1 MARMSQGHEGGK
13 TLRLSILD
21 QFQNLIQ
28 GNTSIQKEVRT
39 DFYTLQA
46 RLKGQIQFIGMI
58 GNDPDDPVQWKVLLH
73 VMIQSLGSFSN
84 RGIDSLKI
92 ISEGWPFPDTVL
104 KGG

>member
-46 RLKGQIQFIGMI
+46 RLKRQIQFIGMI
-58 GNDPDDPVQWKVLLH
+58 GNDPDDSVQWKVLLH
-73 VMIQSLGSFSN
+73 ILNSIAWFIFKSRN
-84 RGIDSLKI
+84 
-92 ISEGWPFPDTVL
+92 
-104 KGG
+104 

>member
-13 TLRLSILD
+13 TLRFGILD

-46 RLKGQIQFIGMI
+46 RLKRQIQFIGMI
-58 GNDPDDPVQWKVLLH
+58 GNDPDDPVQWKILLH
-73 VMIQSLGSFSN
+73 FLNSIAGFIFKSRNCLFEDHFGRMAVS
-84 RGIDSLKI
+84 
-92 ISEGWPFPDTVL
+92 
-104 KGG
+104 

>member
-46 RLKGQIQFIGMI
+46 RLKRQIQFIGMI

-73 VMIQSLGSFSN
+73 ILNSIAWFIFKSRNCLFEDHFGRMAVS
-84 RGIDSLKI
+84 
-92 ISEGWPFPDTVL
+92 
-104 KGG
+104 